1 MKRVVNVLLWI
12 FVAFCLIM
20 ALGMGFGAGSVLML
34 ITAILA
40 LPLKPIRNLWNMI
53 LGIKEIAETSEPDAK
68 LWQIKKKRAQR
79 QRQAEI
85 KNQKN
90 RKTLKPLIIAIVFII
105 AFCLGMGQMESGDT
119 APSPD
124 PGIETSVSMEESVA
138 DSTAVEQN
146 EDNSEAETETPM
158 PTEESTAATDE
169 PSATEAPV
177 APIETKQP
185 ELSDPTVAGFDISS
199 IPAFSNKAY
208 VVVNNNI
215 PYFTESDY
223 STTSFEHYSN
233 LDKLGRCGVAYASV
247 GVDLMP
253 TEERG
258 SIGQVKPTGWHT
270 VKYDIVDG
278 KYLYNRCHLIGYQ
291 LSGENA
297 NTKNLITGTRYMNVD
312 GMLPFENMVADYVKE
327 TENHV
332 MYRVTPIFEG
342 DNLVATGVLM
352 EAYSVEDDGDG
363 ICFNVFCYNAQPGI
377 AIDYSDGSSSLIS
390 SEAVTEPEQTTS
402 AVTDTNPS
410 EPTDSGATYILN
422 TNTKKFHYPS
432 CSSVDQMSEKNKK
445 EYTGSR
451 EDLINQ
457 GYEPCK
463 RCNP

>member
-1 MKRVVNVLLWI
+1 MKRVVDILLWV

-34 ITAILA
+34 VTAILA
-40 LPLKPIRNLWNMI
+40 LPLKPIRNLWNMV
-53 LGIKEIAETSEPDAK
+53 LGVKEIAETNEPEAK
-68 LWQIKKKRAQR
+68 LWQIKKKKAQR

-85 KNQKN
+85 KNQKG

-105 AFCLGMGQMESGDT
+105 AFCLGMGQMESGNT
-119 APSPD
+119 EPGPD
-124 PGIETSVSMEESVA
+124 PGIETSVSLEESIT
-138 DSTAVEQN
+138 DSTTVDQN
-146 EDNSEAETETPM
+146 EDNTEAETEP
-158 PTEESTAATDE
+158 PTEESTEE
-169 PSATEAPV
+169 PTVTETTVTPA
-177 APIETKQP
+177 ETKQP
-185 ELSDPTVAGFDISS
+185 ELSDPTTAGFDISS

-223 STTSFEHYSN
+223 TTTSFEYYSN
-233 LDKLGRCGVAYASV
+233 LDSLGRCGVAYASV
-247 GVDLMP
+247 GIDLMP

-377 AIDYSDGSSSLIS
+377 AIDYSTGSSSLIS
-390 SEAVTEPEQTTS
+390 SENETDPEPEKTTSVTTEPNQ
-402 AVTDTNPS
+402 S
-410 EPTDSGATYILN
+410 EPVDPGTTYILN